1 MMVHSRSIGK
11 YEGKKSAALIIVT
24 AAMHGNEVAGVKALE
39 LVFKMLEM
47 EKKNNPAFT
56 FDGVIIGLIG
66 NMQAYQQGKRYICKD
81 INRMWTP
88 EIIKS
93 ILSKPIDNLKNE
105 SKEIYELIIEINT
118 AISEVKPSKIYLLDI
133 HTTSSDGIF
142 CIEGGEEESREIALQ
157 IKAPLVTGLMQG
169 LSGTTLHY
177 FDYNYLGIPSVTLAF
192 EGGHHDDPL
201 SVNRCM
207 AAVFQFLR
215 ATKVINAQALI
226 GTYDYILNFNNLDM
240 PEKVKV
246 NYRHHVENASEWE
259 MLPGFKNFDTIYEG
273 QLLATYMGNEIYAP
287 MSGYILMPLYQNQG
301 NDGFFVCID
310 AE

>member
-1 MMVHSRSIGK
+1 MIHSRIIGE
-11 YEGKKSAALIIVT
+11 YNGRSSGSLIIIT
-24 AAMHGNEVAGVKALE
+24 AAMHGNEGAGVKALDM
-39 LVFKMLEM
+39 VFKMLEM
-47 EKKNNPAFT
+47 EGKQNSDFK
-56 FDGVIIGLIG
+56 FDGKIIGLIG
-66 NMQAYQQGKRYICKD
+66 NMQAYQQGKRYISKD

-88 EIIKS
+88 DNIKS
-93 ILSKPIDNLKNE
+93 ILSKPAEALKNE
-105 SKEIYELIIEINT
+105 SKEIYELLNIIHDQIKKAN
-118 AISEVKPSKIYLLDI
+118 PSKIYLLDI

-157 IKAPLVTGLMQG
+157 IQAPLVTGLMQG

-177 FDYNYLGIPSVTLAF
+177 FDCKYQGIPSVTLAF

-215 ATKVINAQALI
+215 ATKVINPQAMI

-240 PEKVKV
+240 PEIVQVK
-246 NYRHHVENASEWE
+246 YRHHVEDATEWK
-259 MLPGFKNFDTIYEG
+259 MIPGFKNFDTIYEG
-273 QLLATYMGNEIYAP
+273 QVLATYEGNEVDAP
-287 MSGYILMPLYQNQG
+287 MSGYILMPLYQSQG
-301 NDGFFVCID
+301 HDGFFVCTD